1 MYNFSIN
8 FNGPNKRV
16 LCFETEY
23 EKKICLETLKQTINY
38 RECQN
43 FYRLDYQNVIGQGT
57 YGVVYKSYCK
67 LTGKTVAIK
76 VLSKEEMTVGQ
87 LDRAMSEYSILQA
100 CNKSPHIVQLLDVF
114 EDQSSIYI
122 VTEFIQGSSLI
133 KIVQAAKSEQIVKLM
148 AVQLFEGLAYLQDMG
163 VVHRDIK
170 HENIMASVSEETDEV
185 TLKFI
190 DFGFAQVMYQE
201 EYADEMFGTLA
212 YCSPEILLGLQHNL
226 KTDVWSLGVV
236 IYELLSGKFPFV
248 GEEKGAT
255 KKNIATATLNL
266 NTVRWSS
273 ISSEAIDLIKKM
285 LNLDEDSRIS
295 ASQLLHHSW
304 FL

>member
-1 MYNFSIN
+1 M
-8 FNGPNKRV
+8 
-16 LCFETEY
+16 
-23 EKKICLETLKQTINY
+23 
-38 RECQN
+38 
-43 FYRLDYQNVIGQGT
+43 IGQGT

-87 LDRAMSEYSILQA
+87 LDRAMSEYSILKA

-190 DFGFAQVMYQE
+190 DFGFAKVMYQE

-212 YCSPEILLGLQHNL
+212 YCSPEILLGL
-226 KTDVWSLGVV
+226 
-236 IYELLSGKFPFV
+236 
-248 GEEKGAT
+248 
-255 KKNIATATLNL
+255 
-266 NTVRWSS
+266 
-273 ISSEAIDLIKKM
+273 
-285 LNLDEDSRIS
+285 
-295 ASQLLHHSW
+295 
-304 FL
+304 